1 MVFLWEFQR
10 WNGLLE
16 YILVSETSDEFSG
29 EAPDSVSEKVDTIDV
44 VGSTETSATLEDVYM
59 FTTVEDVG
67 ISVC

>member
-44 VGSTETSATLEDVYM
+44 VGSTETSATLEDVGM
-59 FTTVEDVG
+59 FTAVEDVG

>member
-44 VGSTETSATLEDVYM
+44 VGSTETSATLEDVGM